1 MGLISRRHAA
11 LVAVGAMAM
20 SCLWVAPAS
29 AASALVVTPN
39 TDLVD
44 FQTVTVDGSG
54 FPPNTSVGL
63 VQCTNGAAVP
73 ATDCDLSNRA
83 DPDDRR

>member
-20 SCLWVAPAS
+20 SCLWAAPAS

-54 FPPNTSVGL
+54 FSAEHGPRGWCSARMASQIPPPTV
-63 VQCTNGAAVP
+63 T
-73 ATDCDLSNRA
+73 
-83 DPDDRR
+83 